1 MKKILIYL
9 TVCLA
14 LILGFIVNL
23 QNKRSEPN
31 ISIYIDNLEGVEREI
46 KPWIDDGTIYVFLPS
61 YAELDSSEVIFDMG
75 EKIEID
81 GTDVGRNISLND
93 IALGISHS
101 VLIGKYEYD
110 LEIYK
115 SDNVAT
121 VYIETITNSM
131 DRIYGDIDYKEQAGI
146 SIFNEDGTLDYSD
159 DDCVISGRGNSTWK
173 KDKKPFN
180 LELSKRT
187 EILGMACSDSWA
199 LLANAYDSTNI
210 RDKIVKNFA
219 RELEFAYSP
228 DEKYVDLYLNGE
240 YNGLYMIS
248 EKVQIDE
255 NRLNISEDSVLE
267 SFEYNERWRMLDNPF
282 MTNAEQTIEVKYPT
296 ECSDYEL
303 NRIKLHTQRME
314 NVILGNGDSV
324 EDVIDID
331 SWARMYLIDEVFENV
346 DAGIASSFFYWSWD
360 DGIVF
365 RGPVWDYDNAMGG
378 SSVNSNGNPLTFY
391 AIREKKSDYMTPYY
405 SALLQNDVFMERVVE
420 IYFDEFVPLLD
431 ELVNGGIE
439 KMQESIKGASVL
451 NSIRWKNLYTKQIT
465 WEYLVDFLV
474 KRKEFL
480 NEAINH
486 IMDYNLVYVTNNNY
500 IISVKTGELVDLPNA
515 EMIGLMGNLK
525 WIDVDT
531 GEEFDPQSPITDDI
545 TISAKGEALGFANN
559 LWSYKKYICY
569 GSISVIFCMILCCFA
584 WIDVRRSGKWRCHI

>member
-1 MKKILIYL
+1 
-9 TVCLA
+9 
-14 LILGFIVNL
+14 
-23 QNKRSEPN
+23 
-31 ISIYIDNLEGVEREI
+31 
-46 KPWIDDGTIYVFLPS
+46 
-61 YAELDSSEVIFDMG
+61 
-75 EKIEID
+75 
-81 GTDVGRNISLND
+81 
-93 IALGISHS
+93 
-101 VLIGKYEYD
+101 
-110 LEIYK
+110 
-115 SDNVAT
+115 
-121 VYIETITNSM
+121 
-131 DRIYGDIDYKEQAGI
+131 
-146 SIFNEDGTLDYSD
+146 
-159 DDCVISGRGNSTWK
+159 
-173 KDKKPFN
+173 
-180 LELSKRT
+180 
-187 EILGMACSDSWA
+187 
-199 LLANAYDSTNI
+199 
-210 RDKIVKNFA
+210 
-219 RELEFAYSP
+219 
-228 DEKYVDLYLNGE
+228 
-240 YNGLYMIS
+240 
-248 EKVQIDE
+248 
-255 NRLNISEDSVLE
+255 
-267 SFEYNERWRMLDNPF
+267 
-282 MTNAEQTIEVKYPT
+282 
-296 ECSDYEL
+296 
-303 NRIKLHTQRME
+303 
-314 NVILGNGDSV
+314 
-324 EDVIDID
+324 
-331 SWARMYLIDEVFENV
+331 VFENV